1 VFAYV
6 FDVNYML
13 VYLCAWRLGAIG
25 EPYTYAIIV
34 ENNLCQCLL
43 MRDELLMHV

>member
-13 VYLCAWRLGAIG
+13 VYCVLGDWLQLMNLMLVHLLLR
-25 EPYTYAIIV
+25 IIYV
-34 ENNLCQCLL
+34 NAYL
-43 MRDELLMHV
+43 